1 MHRPA
6 QPESMAT
13 AVQPRGD
20 PCTGAISCWTRSPQ
34 KGLSL
39 PSPMRVPG
47 LLLMAVA
54 RETTKPEQTKPPL
67 KVTQTTPLL
76 QWDWWPL
83 C

>member
-47 LLLMAVA
+47 RWTL
-54 RETTKPEQTKPPL
+54 TYGSCKGDHKT
-67 KVTQTTPLL
+67 
-76 QWDWWPL
+76 
-83 C
+83 